1 MRKSLSFAK
10 TAKWLLKQ
18 VLFKQSL
25 FRKINDDYRKTDLNK
40 LENFTSFNDAI
51 QSFFTLKC
59 PTPMLELKE
68 DEMKKL
74 FLTTGQ
80 IRMIASKNTDIISQF
95 LEIVA

>member
-1 MRKSLSFAK
+1 M
-10 TAKWLLKQ
+10 
-18 VLFKQSL
+18 
-25 FRKINDDYRKTDLNK
+25 IKTDQNK

-51 QSFFTLKC
+51 QRFFTLKS
-59 PTPMLELKE
+59 PKPVSQLKE

-80 IRMIASKNTDIISQF
+80 MRIIASKNTKIISQF